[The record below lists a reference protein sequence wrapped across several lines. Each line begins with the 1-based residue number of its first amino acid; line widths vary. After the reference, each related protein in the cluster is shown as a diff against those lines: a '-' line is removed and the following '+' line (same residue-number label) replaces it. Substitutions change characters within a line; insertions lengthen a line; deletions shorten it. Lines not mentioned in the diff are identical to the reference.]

1 MTVATTRFARLCDL
15 LDGGVIPARNTTY
28 HCCHIDELS
37 IVFSS
42 SEGTRKVMIP
52 TDVVLEWVAAY
63 EFGLI
68 NFDMDARVMRDTIK
82 KHSEWAPFQ
91 HGFETH
97 LRAIVFAWATSA

>member
-1 MTVATTRFARLCDL
+1 MSIPTTRFARLCAL
-15 LDGGVIPARNTTY
+15 LDGGVIPSRNTTY
-28 HCCHIDELS
+28 HCCHIDEYS
-37 IVFSS
+37 IVFSG

-52 TDVVLEWVAAY
+52 TDVALEWISVY

-68 NFDMDARVMRDTIK
+68 TIEMKGRDMRDIVT

-97 LRAIVFAWATSA
+97 LRAIISAWATSA

>member
-1 MTVATTRFARLCDL
+1 MKAPSTRFARLCTL
-15 LDGGVIPARNTTY
+15 LDGTVISGRNTTY
-28 HCCHIDELS
+28 HCCHINDLC

-52 TDVVLEWVAAY
+52 TDVVLEWIAAY

-68 NFDMDARVMRDTIK
+68 HFDMDARKMRDIIK
-82 KHSEWAPFQ
+82 SHSEWAPYQ

-97 LRAIVFAWATSA
+97 LRAIVFAWATSS